1 MSTTEQTERAAFG
14 LFEVDLQAGELWKAG
29 HKIRLPAQPF
39 KVLTILLEKSGEVVT
54 REELQRRVWGANTN
68 VDFERAVAGAINKVR
83 EALGDSAENPRFIQT
98 LPKRGYRFIAPVSS
112 AHAAPPQGFAPAHH
126 PLETGTHGTQGQAQ
140 DPHLVVEPA
149 FTPPPPSE
157 ANLPVEK
164 PVLLIPKSS
173 VARPGWTV
181 RTLAV
186 PILGVAL
193 FSSLMLA
200 LWLWKKQPETAP
212 LRIDQLT
219 SRGAISTGPPNL
231 ENLITLATDGNRI
244 LTSVT
249 ENGRPRLS
257 AISLSTGEVEPLALP
272 QELASSSLADISKD
286 GLRLLLKGHS
296 SSASEQSI
304 WIVPSSGGSALRVGN
319 ILAHDASWMPDG
331 TSILYANGD
340 DLAVVRLSDGTST
353 PFAHLKGR
361 AFWMRW
367 SPDGKLVRFTLLDP
381 VTHSSE
387 IWELKAGG
395 GEPQPVRTPRTTQVS
410 ACCGT
415 WTADGSAFVMQAGDN
430 LWQLKGLGRNSTL
443 TQLTNGP
450 LRFLSPVPDRSG
462 SRVFFVGLDQP
473 LGMQQLGGA
482 EGFHPAP
489 SFLTNANRVDF
500 SRDNAWVAW
509 TDNDEKL
516 WRARAAD
523 GSDKVQLTP
532 GYLEV
537 FMAHWSPDG
546 KKLAVMAREPGKVW
560 RTYLVDA
567 DGGTPE
573 PLLNENRNAAD
584 PGWSA
589 DGKSLVF
596 GREPDLMGKEND
608 VHAIQIVHL
617 DTMKTETVPGS
628 EGMFSPRWS
637 PDGRWI
643 AALSLNQKSLDLYDV
658 ARQQWKEL
666 ARTSAADPIWS
677 ADSKSVYVHAFLED
691 RQPII
696 RIGVPDGEVHIVADL
711 SAFHDRATI
720 NYFFGG
726 LTPANQPL
734 VQPRIGTGNLYTL
747 DLNVR

>member
-1 MSTTEQTERAAFG
+1 MSILEQTDRITFG
-14 LFEVDLQAGELWKAG
+14 LFEVDLSAGELWKAG
-29 HKIRLPAQPF
+29 YKVRLARQPF
-39 KVLTILLEKSGEVVT
+39 KVLTTLLARPGEVVT
-54 REELQRRVWGANTN
+54 REELQLEVWGTNTT
-68 VDFERAVAGAINKVR
+68 VDFERALAGAINKVR
-83 EALGDSAENPRFIQT
+83 EALGDSAENPRFVQT

-112 AHAAPPQGFAPAHH
+112 AHAVLPGSVPVGGHHTRSTSEETPTASASVTEPSRLNSVPSSENKGLREQKTSFVNRLSPPRHSWSPW
-126 PLETGTHGTQGQAQ
+126 
-140 DPHLVVEPA
+140 
-149 FTPPPPSE
+149 PSIV
-157 ANLPVEK
+157 ASMGI
-164 PVLLIPKSS
+164 LLLCSAAAI
-173 VARPGWTV
+173 
-181 RTLAV
+181 
-186 PILGVAL
+186 
-193 FSSLMLA
+193 
-200 LWLWKKQPETAP
+200 LWLLRKQPETAP
-212 LRIDQLT
+212 LRMSQLT
-219 SRGAISTGPPNL
+219 RIGAISTGPPNL
-231 ENLITLATDGNRI
+231 ENLLTLATDGNRI
-244 LTSVT
+244 LTSVMKS
-249 ENGRPRLS
+249 GRPRLS
-257 AISLSTGEVEPLALP
+257 TISLSTGEVEELALP
-272 QELASSSLADISKD
+272 QELASSSLTDISRD

-304 WIVPSSGGSALRVGN
+304 WIVPSSGGSALRVGG

-331 TSILYANGD
+331 ASILYAHDN
-340 DLAVVRLSDGTST
+340 DLSVIRLSDGVSNLA
-353 PFAHLKGR
+353 AHLSGR

-367 SPDGKLVRFTLLDP
+367 SPDGKLLRFTLLNP

-387 IWELKAGG
+387 IWELDSKGG
-395 GEPQPVRTPRTTQVS
+395 LPRRLRTSSTGKLS

-415 WTADGSAFVMQAGDN
+415 WTADGSSYVFQAGDN
-430 LWQLKGLGRNSTL
+430 LWKLKGVGWNATL

-462 SRVFFVGLDQP
+462 SRIFYVGLEQP
-473 LGMQQLGGA
+473 LGMQELGSG
-482 EGFHPAP
+482 GVHPAP
-489 SFLTNANRVDF
+489 PFLTNATRVDF
-500 SRDNAWVAW
+500 SRDGEWVAW

-516 WRARAAD
+516 WRSRTTD

-546 KKLAVMAREPGKVW
+546 KKLAIMAREPGKLW
-560 RTYLVDA
+560 RTYLIDA

-573 PLLNENRNAAD
+573 PLLNEERNAAD

-596 GREPDLMGKEND
+596 GREPELMGKENGP
-608 VHAIQIVHL
+608 HTIQIVEL
-617 DTMKTETVPGS
+617 ATMKTQTVPGS

-643 AALSLNQKSLDLYDV
+643 VALSLDQKSLMIYDV
-658 ARQQWKEL
+658 AQREWKEL

-691 RQPII
+691 QQPILKI
-696 RIGVPDGEVHIVADL
+696 DVPDGRVHMVADL

-734 VQPRIGTGNLYTL
+734 VQPRIGTGNLYSL